1 MQAGDA
7 ARYLANTTV
16 DAIYASPCRRTDMT
30 AAMITERHD
39 ISVQF
44 EDGLV
49 ERNFGV
55 WEGLYFEEIE
65 SKYPGLYKDWKENQA
80 AFKPE
85 NGESVYDLAER
96 VSGTVE
102 RIIGLHQGQTVIVV
116 SHVGPIRA
124 LITKALSMPI
134 EAYRRLSIDPAS
146 MTTVDYGKSQN
157 NLIFLNFHARHWGI

>member
-1 MQAGDA
+1 
-7 ARYLANTTV
+7 
-16 DAIYASPCRRTDMT
+16 MT
-30 AAMITERHD
+30 AAMIAERHD

-124 LITKALSMPI
+124 LITKALCMPI

-146 MTTVDYGKSQN
+146 ITTVDYGKSQD
-157 NLIFLNFHARHWGI
+157 NLILLNFHARHWGI